1 MDQLSQASSAPE
13 LLVELDRGAA
23 ETLSS
28 QLERRLRAAVR
39 SGRLKP
45 GSTLPSTRALAA
57 QLCISRGLVVAAY
70 AQLGAE
76 GYLVLR
82 RGAAPRVARS
92 ITPGAEAS
100 RPQRSHG
107 VPHNLF
113 PSLPDYAAF
122 PREKWLA
129 SYRRALKAAPD
140 VALAYGDSRGS
151 EELRAALVSYL
162 GRVRGVS
169 AAEEHTFACSGFAS
183 ALGLLVRI
191 LRRSG
196 SRTMGVED
204 PGHAVIRGIVERA
217 GLRPVPIPVDDE
229 GIDVDALA
237 AASADA
243 VLVTPAHQ
251 FPTGVVLSPDRRARL
266 LDWAASTGALVVED
280 DYDAEFRYDRPA
292 VGALQ
297 GLAPERVAYLGSTS
311 KTLAPGLRLGWLV
324 TPSHL
329 VRGLVDEVLY
339 TVITPPRLEQLAF
352 ADFLGRGELDRHL
365 RRMRLRYRRRR
376 DVLVR
381 ALGRELSELEVRGIA
396 AGLHVFAVLPPGSD
410 EQRLL
415 AAARARGIGLT
426 GLSEHAVR
434 PPREQALMLGYAL
447 SSEPALRAAVRE
459 LAAAFSA

>member
-1 MDQLSQASSAPE
+1 MDQLSQPSSSRE
-13 LLVELDRGAA
+13 LLVELDRGVA

-39 SGRLKP
+39 GGQLKP

-57 QLCISRGLVVAAY
+57 QLGISRGLVVAAY

-76 GYLVLR
+76 GYLLLR
-82 RGAAPRVARS
+82 RGAAPRVAGSVTR
-92 ITPGAEAS
+92 GAEPS
-100 RPQRSHG
+100 RRRRAYR

-169 AAEEHTFACSGFAS
+169 ASEEHALACSGFAS
-183 ALGLLVRI
+183 ALGLLARV
-191 LRRSG
+191 LRRAG

-229 GIDVDALA
+229 GIDVDRLA
-237 AASADA
+237 AAGPDA

-251 FPTGVVLSPDRRARL
+251 FPTGVVLSPERRARL
-266 LDWAASTGALVVED
+266 LEWAASTGALVAED
-280 DYDAEFRYDRPA
+280 DYDAEFRYDRAP

-297 GLAPERVAYLGSTS
+297 GLAAERVAYLGSTS

-324 TPSHL
+324 APSRL
-329 VRGLVDEVLY
+329 VGRLVDEVLH

-352 ADFLGRGELDRHL
+352 ADFLERGELDRHL
-365 RRMRLRYRRRR
+365 RRMRLRYRKRR

-381 ALGRELSELEVRGIA
+381 ALARELPKLEVRGIA

-410 EQRLL
+410 EQSLL

-434 PPREQALMLGYAL
+434 PPGEQALVLGYAL
-447 SSEPALRAAVRE
+447 SPEPALRASVRE

>member
-1 MDQLSQASSAPE
+1 M
-13 LLVELDRGAA
+13 
-23 ETLSS
+23 
-28 QLERRLRAAVR
+28 
-39 SGRLKP
+39 
-45 GSTLPSTRALAA
+45 
-57 QLCISRGLVVAAY
+57 
-70 AQLGAE
+70 
-76 GYLVLR
+76 
-82 RGAAPRVARS
+82 
-92 ITPGAEAS
+92 
-100 RPQRSHG
+100 
-107 VPHNLF
+107 
-113 PSLPDYAAF
+113 
-122 PREKWLA
+122 
-129 SYRRALKAAPD
+129 
-140 VALAYGDSRGS
+140 
-151 EELRAALVSYL
+151 
-162 GRVRGVS
+162 
-169 AAEEHTFACSGFAS
+169 
-183 ALGLLVRI
+183 
-191 LRRSG
+191 
-196 SRTMGVED
+196 
-204 PGHAVIRGIVERA
+204 
-217 GLRPVPIPVDDE
+217 PIPVDDE

-324 TPSHL
+324 APSHL

-352 ADFLGRGELDRHL
+352 ADFLGRGELDRHV

-410 EQRLL
+410 EQCLL